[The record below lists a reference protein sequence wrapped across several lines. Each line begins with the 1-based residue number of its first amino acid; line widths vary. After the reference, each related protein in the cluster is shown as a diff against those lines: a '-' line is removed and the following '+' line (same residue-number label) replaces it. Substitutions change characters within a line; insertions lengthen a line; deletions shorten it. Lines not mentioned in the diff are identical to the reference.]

1 MIMKNYLNTYKSYI
15 TSCNL
20 WRELDRVI
28 LNPSKLELGSIL
40 TTPRLFYRVGYLLYT
55 FIINGILFFNQGR
68 LYQQALSSSE
78 SYCLFPMLNP
88 FSKEFHYKLNPKSN
102 FAKRFNKLTYQI
114 INNKCK

>member
-40 TTPRLFYRVGYLLYT
+40 ITPRLFYRVGYLLYT

-68 LYQQALSSSE
+68 LYDLALYSL
-78 SYCLFPMLNP
+78 SYCHFPLANP
-88 FSKEFHYKLNPKSN
+88 FSKEFYYKLNPKSN
-102 FAKRFNKLTYQI
+102 FAKRFNKLTYKT